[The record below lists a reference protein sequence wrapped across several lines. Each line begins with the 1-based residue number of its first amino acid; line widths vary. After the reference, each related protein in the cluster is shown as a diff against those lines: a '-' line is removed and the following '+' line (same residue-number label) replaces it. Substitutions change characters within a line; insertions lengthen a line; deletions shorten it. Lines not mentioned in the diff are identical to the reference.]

1 MRSIFGI
8 LTPTPRANISQ
19 SRQNNQV
26 AHVTLTGKR
35 VSHYQILSKIGAG
48 GMATVYLADD
58 LKHGRR
64 VAIKVMN
71 EEIGA
76 STRFL
81 REIEIAARLT
91 HPHILP
97 LHDSGV
103 INDQPYY
110 VMPYI
115 EGESLRER
123 IIRLKFFSIDDAL
136 RFAKEIASALGYAH
150 QQGLIHRDIKPENV
164 LLSNGIAL
172 VADFGIARS
181 TNANDGAVITMAN
194 AAIGTPAYMSPEQ
207 LQSVEAIDGRTDL
220 YSLGCVLYEM
230 LVGSPPF
237 WGPPH
242 SLAYQ
247 HMSVEARSVSEN
259 RPEVPSYVAE
269 AIRKLL
275 AKNPADRYSTA
286 ADFVNAVSTEAA
298 TVSFEAPKSQVATN
312 LPKDRTRF
320 IGRAQ
325 ELNDCMHLLESSRLL
340 TLAGLGGC
348 GKTRLAIK
356 IAEGSMSK
364 FAAGVWFVDLA
375 PLTETSSV
383 IGAVAQ
389 ALGLREEADKDLNDV
404 AIAYIADK
412 KLLLIID
419 NCEHLLSSCAELVDA
434 LLNSCTEIRIV
445 ATSREA
451 LNVQGERVKHL
462 PPLGVP
468 DRSALSFESVKAA
481 DAIKLFVDRAQ
492 IARPSFELTTANF
505 ASVAEVCRRLDGIPL
520 AIELAAARVK
530 ILSIEQILTKLDDR
544 FKLLS
549 SAGRTMLPRHQTLRA
564 VIEWSYDQLASE
576 EQRLLR
582 ALSVFAGG
590 WTLVLSATVVSDL
603 DEFEILELH
612 SQLVDKSIVVVA
624 GDESA
629 SQRYSFLET
638 VRQFLLEKLNKS
650 GEAERVRQAH
660 FNAMLNLAERAY
672 AERATAEERWTAD
685 LEVESDNLRVALE
698 YAQALDSEKYL
709 SLVGA
714 LAWFW
719 IVKTHLAEGRA
730 HLTAAL
736 AGSVVKPA
744 RPSRARALWGAAHML
759 ALQGDTSE
767 ARAWIDEAR
776 TMSQELGDTREIALA
791 LEGIGWMHFFRSED
805 EAACTAFEE
814 CLRLQQVSG
823 VQHLVIRAMVGLAQ
837 VLVALGRTDEAKPM
851 AREIIE
857 FAEAHNDKRSE
868 HFGWHYLADCELI
881 LGNCT
886 ESLKLYKKSL
896 ALANTIG
903 DKVEIGFEVQ
913 GVAMSLGGLGLTSW
927 DDPNRSNLSI
937 SSRPP
942 ISPSPLLPSS
952 TSPTQRLPPS
962 PPPRVSVPPLPRVSG
977 LAIQLAGAV
986 QAEWDRLGMNIHVR
1000 FWDELL
1006 DRYLGATRR
1015 AFSTEDFDREW
1026 IKGQELS
1033 FDDAVKLALEIDAG

>member
-1 MRSIFGI
+1 
-8 LTPTPRANISQ
+8 
-19 SRQNNQV
+19 
-26 AHVTLTGKR
+26 
-35 VSHYQILSKIGAG
+35 
-48 GMATVYLADD
+48 MASVYLGQD

-71 EEIGA
+71 ADIGA
-76 STRFL
+76 AIGTSRFL

-103 INDQPYY
+103 IDDQPYY

-115 EGESLRER
+115 EGESLRQR
-123 IIRLKFFSIDDAL
+123 IIRLKSFSIVDAL
-136 RFAKEIASALGYAH
+136 RFASEIASALGYAH

-172 VADFGIARS
+172 VADFGIARF
-181 TNANDGAVITMAN
+181 TNANEGTAITMAN

-207 LQSVEAIDGRTDL
+207 LEHVAAIDGRTDL

-230 LVGSPPF
+230 LVGIPPF
-237 WGPPH
+237 TGPLH

-247 HMSVEARSVSEN
+247 HISVEPRSVSEN
-259 RPEVPSYVAE
+259 RPEVPAIVAE

-275 AKNPADRYSTA
+275 AKSPADRYATA
-286 ADFVNAVSTEAA
+286 ADFVRAINSPSTDAA
-298 TVSFEAPKSQVATN
+298 TLSFEAPKTHVATN

-320 IGRAQ
+320 IGRNQ
-325 ELNDCMHLLESSRLL
+325 ELSDCTHVLEGSRLL

-356 IAEGSMSK
+356 VAESLTSK
-364 FAAGVWFVDLA
+364 FPAGVWFVDLA
-375 PLTETSSV
+375 PLTETSRV
-383 IGAVAQ
+383 VGAIAQ
-389 ALGLREEADKDLNDV
+389 VLGLREEADKDLNDLV
-404 AIAYIADK
+404 IAHISDK
-412 KLLLIID
+412 KVLLVLD
-419 NCEHLLSSCAELVDA
+419 NCEHLLSSCAEFVDG
-434 LLNSCTEIRIV
+434 LLNSCAEIRII

-451 LNVQGERVKHL
+451 LNVQGERVIQL

-468 DRSALSFESVKAA
+468 DPKSVLSFESVQSA

-492 IARPSFELTTANF
+492 IARSSFELTTANF

-549 SAGRTMLPRHQTLRA
+549 SVGRTMLPRHQTLRA
-564 VIEWSYDQLASE
+564 VIEWSYDQLAST

-590 WTLVLSATVVSDL
+590 WTLALASSVVPDL
-603 DEFEILELH
+603 DEFEMLELH
-612 SQLVDKSIVVVA
+612 SELVDKSIVVVA
-624 GDESA
+624 SDQSESL
-629 SQRYSFLET
+629 RYSFLET
-638 VRQFLLEKLNKS
+638 VRQFLLEQLNES
-650 GEAERVRQAH
+650 GEADHAREAH
-660 FNAMLNLAERAY
+660 FKAMLNLAERGL
-672 AERATAEERWTAD
+672 AERVTDEQVWTTE
-685 LEVESDNLRVALE
+685 LEVESDNMRVALE
-698 YAQALDSEKYL
+698 YARDVDSEKYL

-719 IVKTHLAEGRA
+719 IVKTHIAEGRE

-736 AGSVVKPA
+736 AASAVKPS

-776 TMSQELGDTREIALA
+776 SMSHDLGDTREIALA
-791 LEGIGWMHFFRSED
+791 LEGIGWTHFFRSED

-814 CLRLQQVSG
+814 CLRLQRG
-823 VQHLVIRAMVGLAQ
+823 GGDQHLVIRAMVGLAQ

-851 AREIIE
+851 AQEIIE
-857 FAEAHNDKRSE
+857 FAEKHNDKRSE

-881 LGNCT
+881 LGNCKD
-886 ESLKLYKKSL
+886 SLNLYKQSL
-896 ALANTIG
+896 VLAHAIG
-903 DKVEIGFEVQ
+903 DKVEISFEVQ
-913 GVAMSLGGLGLTSW
+913 GVAMSLAGLGESK
-927 DDPNRSNLSI
+927 
-937 SSRPP
+937 
-942 ISPSPLLPSS
+942 
-952 TSPTQRLPPS
+952 
-962 PPPRVSVPPLPRVSG
+962 
-977 LAIQLAGAV
+977 LAIQLGSAV
-986 QAEWDRLGMNIHVR
+986 KAEWDRLGVDIHVR
-1000 FWDELL
+1000 FWDALL
-1006 DRYLGATRR
+1006 DRYLDATKQ
-1015 AFSTEDFDREW
+1015 ALGTEDFKREW
-1026 IKGQELS
+1026 DKGRELS
-1033 FDDAVKLALEIDAG
+1033 FETAVKLALEIEVS

>member
-1 MRSIFGI
+1 
-8 LTPTPRANISQ
+8 
-19 SRQNNQV
+19 
-26 AHVTLTGKR
+26 VTLTGKS

-48 GMATVYLADD
+48 GMASVYLADD

-71 EEIGA
+71 ADIGA
-76 STRFL
+76 AIGTSRFL

-97 LHDSGV
+97 LHDSGA
-103 INDQPYY
+103 IDEQPYY

-115 EGESLRER
+115 EGESLRQR
-123 IIRLKFFSIDDAL
+123 IIRLKSFSIDDAL
-136 RFAKEIASALGYAH
+136 RFATEIASALGYAH

-172 VADFGIARS
+172 VADFGIARF
-181 TNANDGAVITMAN
+181 TNANEGTAITMAN

-207 LQSVEAIDGRTDL
+207 LEQLAAIDGRTDL

-230 LVGSPPF
+230 LVGTPPF
-237 WGPPH
+237 TGPLH

-247 HMSVEARSVSEN
+247 HISVEPRSVSEN

-269 AIRKLL
+269 AVRKLL
-275 AKNPADRYSTA
+275 AKNPADRYTTA
-286 ADFVNAVSTEAA
+286 ADFVRAINSPSTDAA
-298 TVSFEAPKSQVATN
+298 TLSFEVPKPQVATN

-320 IGRAQ
+320 IGRNQ
-325 ELNDCMHLLESSRLL
+325 ELSDCTHVLESSRLL

-356 IAEGSMSK
+356 VAESLTRK
-364 FAAGVWFVDLA
+364 FPGGVWFVDLA
-375 PLTETSSV
+375 PLTETSRV
-383 IGAVAQ
+383 VGAVAQ
-389 ALGLREEADKDLNDV
+389 VLGLREEADKDLNDLV
-404 AIAYIADK
+404 SAYISDK
-412 KLLLIID
+412 RVLLVLD
-419 NCEHLLSSCAELVDA
+419 NCEHLLSSCAEFIDVM
-434 LLNSCTEIRIV
+434 LNSCAEIRIV

-451 LNVQGERVKHL
+451 LNVQGERVIQL
-462 PPLGVP
+462 PPLGIP
-468 DRSALSFESVKAA
+468 DTKSALSLESVQSA

-492 IARPSFELTTANF
+492 TLRSGFELTSANF
-505 ASVAEVCRRLDGIPL
+505 ASVAEICRRLDGIPL

-530 ILSIEQILTKLDDR
+530 ILAIEQILTKLDDR

-549 SAGRTMLPRHQTLRA
+549 SVGRTMLPRHQTLRA

-590 WTLVLSATVVSDL
+590 WTLALASTVVADL
-603 DEFEILELH
+603 DEFEMLDLH

-624 GDESA
+624 SDQSA

-638 VRQFLLEKLNKS
+638 VRQFLLGQLNES
-650 GEAERVRQAH
+650 GEAERAREAH
-660 FNAMLNLAERAY
+660 FNAMLGLAERAY
-672 AERATAEERWTAD
+672 AERVTDEELWTAE
-685 LEVESDNLRVALE
+685 LEVESDNMRVALE
-698 YAQALDSEKYL
+698 YARGVDSEKYL

-719 IVKTHLAEGRA
+719 IVKTHLVEGRE

-736 AGSVVKPA
+736 AASAVNPS

-759 ALQGDTSE
+759 AFQGDTSE

-776 TMSQELGDTREIALA
+776 SMSRDLGDTREIAVA
-791 LEGIGWMHFFRSED
+791 LEGIGWTHFFRSED

-814 CLRLQQVSG
+814 CLRLQQASG
-823 VQHLVIRAMVGLAQ
+823 DQHLVVRAMVGLAQ

-851 AREIIE
+851 AQEIIE
-857 FAEAHNDKRSE
+857 FAEKHNDKRSE

-886 ESLKLYKKSL
+886 DSLSLYKQSL
-896 ALANTIG
+896 VLAHAIG
-903 DKVEIGFEVQ
+903 DKVEISFEVQ
-913 GVAMSLGGLGLTSW
+913 GVAMSLAGLGLTGMGEA
-927 DDPNRSNLSI
+927 LSEI
-937 SSRPP
+937 KRVGFPQ
-942 ISPSPLLPSS
+942 SPSPPFSI
-952 TSPTQRLPPS
+952 SPAGEAQ
-962 PPPRVSVPPLPRVSG
+962 V
-977 LAIQLAGAV
+977 AIQLAGGV
-986 QAEWDRLGMNIHVR
+986 KAEWNRLGVDIHVR
-1000 FWDELL
+1000 FWDALL
-1006 DRYLGATRR
+1006 DRYLGAARQ
-1015 AFSTEDFDREW
+1015 ALGTEDFEREW
-1026 IKGQELS
+1026 NKGRELL
-1033 FDDAVKLALEIDAG
+1033 FEDAVQLALEIEAG